1 MRGQSGTFS
10 PGCRLQCRKMLGQRL
25 NSDAEDRQHASLCDR
40 QGCKTV
46 YESSQNGSKSATATN
61 GNQASA
67 AFREVPENERA
78 FTLSDLAQ
86 VALKRLLTIL
96 LVTSVVVGG
105 AVGASLLQAPTYKA
119 SAKVIVG
126 QERGTG
132 QDANLAGSV
141 EGLQALTQTMIIYVN
156 TRPVAEE
163 AIRRLELETSP
174 DELLGNLTVE
184 QIETSQII
192 QLSYT
197 NTDPERATQIVNTV
211 SQVSSERISATSAV
225 ASNIEATVIERAIA
239 PVAPVS
245 PDPLRNGVLATVL
258 GLMLG
263 IGLALL
269 MEYLDHSWRSPEE
282 VEQILGVPTFATIPD
297 FSLAMREKGR

>member
-1 MRGQSGTFS
+1 
-10 PGCRLQCRKMLGQRL
+10 
-25 NSDAEDRQHASLCDR
+25 
-40 QGCKTV
+40 V
-46 YESSQNGSKSATATN
+46 YESSQDGSKSATATN

-67 AFREVPENERA
+67 AFIGVPEGERA

-86 VALKRLLTIL
+86 VALKRLWIIL
-96 LVTSVVVGG
+96 LVVSVVVGV
-105 AVGASLLQAPTYKA
+105 AAGASLWQTPTYEA

-126 QERGTG
+126 QERGAG

-141 EGLQALTQTMIIYVN
+141 EGLQALTQTMIIVIN

-163 AIRRLELETSP
+163 TIRRLELETSP

-211 SQVSSERISATSAV
+211 GQVSSERISAMSAA

-239 PVAPVS
+239 PVTPVS
-245 PDPLRNGVLATVL
+245 PNPLRDGVLATVL

-269 MEYLDHSWRSPEE
+269 MEHLDHSWRSPEE
-282 VEQILGVPTFATIPD
+282 VEQISGVPTFATIPD